1 MARSLIN
8 TNDFRDSSITDA
20 KIPNSTIPGTKIIS
34 PTTGANFQNYSI
46 STQKMSFA
54 YTPNL
59 LRNGG
64 FDESTTVTPP
74 VGWTR
79 NSVLGVS
86 IAGYAQGDG
95 VNAGTYQ
102 DSVQP
107 YSIKI
112 SGPTSG
118 VQYEVYQDVPLS
130 AMGWGFINDP
140 GTNGNYD
147 VQLCFHYKTNATAYA
162 KLTYYVNA
170 SPTNSTTFSNGTIMS
185 TAPWRSGTT
194 PSSIQPSAPNGSPT
208 ITAKVELGLDG
219 GSGSYV
225 YFDNII
231 LYSKIAG

>member
-1 MARSLIN
+1 MARSIIN

-34 PTTGANFQNYSI
+34 PTTGSSFQNFTT
-46 STQKMSFA
+46 STQKMSYA

-59 LRNGG
+59 LRNAG
-64 FDESTTVTPP
+64 FDESTAVSPP
-74 VGWTR
+74 VSWTR
-79 NSVLGVS
+79 NSILSVS

-118 VQYEVYQDVPLS
+118 IQYEVYQDIPLS

-140 GTNGNYD
+140 GTYGNYAINS
-147 VQLCFHYKTNATAYA
+147 CFHYKTNATAYVNL
-162 KLTYYVNA
+162 KYYVNG
-170 SPTNSTTFSNGTIMS
+170 SPVTNSTFNNSTILS

-194 PSSIQPSAPNGSPT
+194 SGIQPSGPTGTPT
-208 ITAKVELGLDG
+208 ITARIELGLDG

-231 LYSKIAG
+231 VYSLIAG